1 MAVKF
6 KTKAE
11 RDGFLRKLREPARY
25 VRVERQ
31 PDQPERPAEAS
42 TNERSESGAHG

>member
-11 RDGFLRKLREPARY
+11 RDAFLRKLHEPAKHE
-25 VRVERQ
+25 RVPRPSQ
-31 PDQPERPAEAS
+31 RAERP
-42 TNERSESGAHG
+42 SEDEQDQTRAAAAG